1 LKEPCNFPEFELQL
15 GHGQVI
21 NGRSG
26 NGKKNAAP
34 MMFQFGDYALD
45 LAQGCLRTADREV
58 DLRPKS
64 FEVLRCLVENAG
76 RLVTKDELI
85 KAVWPN
91 VTVTDESLARCISEV
106 RQAIADKDQKIIKTV
121 PRRGYR
127 LSIPVEQHPGVADA
141 TAAAATPATTS
152 ATAGFESRTSDAPSI
167 AVLPFSNLSGD
178 PQQEYF
184 SDGITEDII
193 TELSRFSELAVI
205 ARNSTF
211 QFKGKALDVRDVG
224 RQLGVRYVLEGS
236 IRRAGDRIRI
246 SAQLVDAV
254 SGAHRWAERYDRE
267 VSDVFAVQDEVTRAI
282 VTVLAG
288 YLNMVEAERTLLKPP
303 AAWEAYDYYLRGT
316 QTYWQGFT
324 ESAVTSTYEARR
336 LLKKSLSI
344 DPNYARAYAILARSH
359 VITYLDPRDGDY
371 LLPAGLDLAH
381 EFARKAVQL
390 DGNLPQAH
398 AQLGWVLLFQRQHEA
413 SIAEYERAF
422 SLNPNFSDSGI
433 GLALVFAG
441 EPARAIEILQANLR
455 LDPFQNASRLGYVG
469 HALYMLKRYPE
480 AVPPLRECAW
490 RMPNFRIAHLWL
502 AAAYAQAGQLVEA
515 RAEADEVR
523 RIEPG
528 FTIDRWKLTAVYK
541 NNEDAEH
548 LFDGLRMAGLS
559 QY

>member
-1 LKEPCNFPEFELQL
+1 MVDPAAE
-15 GHGQVI
+15 
-21 NGRSG
+21 
-26 NGKKNAAP
+26 KKNAAL
-34 MMFQFGDYALD
+34 MVFQFGEYTLD
-45 LAQGCLRTADREV
+45 MAQGCLRTADCEV

-64 FEVLRCLVENAG
+64 FEVLRCLVENVG

-106 RQAIADKDQKIIKTV
+106 RRAIADADQSIIKTV

-127 LSIPVEQHPGVADA
+127 FSIAVSQHPREAGAA
-141 TAAAATPATTS
+141 TAAATPAAS
-152 ATAGFESRTSDAPSI
+152 KAGFEPRIADPPSI
-167 AVLPFSNLSGD
+167 AVLPFLNLSGD

-246 SAQLVDAV
+246 SAQLIDAV
-254 SGAHRWAERYDRE
+254 SAAHRWAERYDRE

-288 YLNMVEAERTLLKPP
+288 YLNMAEAERTLLKPP
-303 AAWEAYDYYLRGT
+303 ATWEAYDYYLRGI
-316 QTYWQGFT
+316 QTYWLGFT
-324 ESAVTSTYEARR
+324 ESSVDSTYEARR
-336 LLKKSLSI
+336 LLEKSLSI
-344 DPNYARAYAILARSH
+344 DPNYARAYATLARSH
-359 VITYLDPRDGDY
+359 VATYLEPRDGDY
-371 LLPAGLDLAH
+371 LDSVGLDRAH

-413 SIAEYERAF
+413 AIAEYERAL
-422 SLNPNFSDSGI
+422 SLNPNFSDSGL
-433 GLALVFAG
+433 GLCLAFAG
-441 EPARAIEILQANLR
+441 EPARAIDILQADLR

-490 RMPNFRIAHLWL
+490 RMPNFRIVHLWL
-502 AAAYAQAGQLVEA
+502 AAAYAQTGQLVEA

-528 FTIDRWKLTAVYK
+528 FTIDRWKSTAVYK
-541 NNEDAEH
+541 YQEDAEH
-548 LFDGLRMAGLS
+548 LFEGLRKSGLPEH
-559 QY
+559 

>member
-1 LKEPCNFPEFELQL
+1 
-15 GHGQVI
+15 
-21 NGRSG
+21 
-26 NGKKNAAP
+26 
-34 MMFQFGDYALD
+34 MMFRFGEYALD
-45 LAQGCLRTADREV
+45 IAQGCLRSADREV
-58 DLRPKS
+58 ALRPKS
-64 FEVLRCLVENAG
+64 FEVLRHLVENAG

-106 RQAIADKDQKIIKTV
+106 RRAIADADQKIIKTV

-127 LSIPVEQHPGVADA
+127 LSIPVSRHSGDA
-141 TAAAATPATTS
+141 GAATVATPPVTG
-152 ATAGFESRTSDAPSI
+152 TKAGFGPRIADPPSI
-167 AVLPFSNLSGD
+167 AVLPFANLSGD

-184 SDGITEDII
+184 SDGITDDII

-236 IRRAGDRIRI
+236 IKRAGDRIRI
-246 SAQLVDAV
+246 SAQLIDAV

-288 YLNMVEAERTLLKPP
+288 YLNMAEAERTLLKPP

-316 QTYWQGFT
+316 QTYWSGFT
-324 ESAVTSTYEARR
+324 ESAVASTYEARR
-336 LLKKSLSI
+336 LLEKSLSI

-359 VITYLDPRDGDY
+359 VVTYLEPRDGDY
-371 LLPAGLDLAH
+371 LLPAGLDRAH

-413 SIAEYERAF
+413 AIAGYERAL
-422 SLNPNFSDSGI
+422 SLNPNFADSGL
-433 GLALVFAG
+433 GLCLVFAG
-441 EPARAIEILQANLR
+441 EPARAIDILQANLR

-490 RMPNFRIAHLWL
+490 RMPNFRIGHLWL
-502 AAAYAQAGQLVEA
+502 AAAYAQTGQLVEA

-528 FTIDRWKLTAVYK
+528 FTIDRWKTTAVYK
-541 NNEDAEH
+541 NREDAEH
-548 LFDGLRMAGLS
+548 LFDGLRKAGLPE
-559 QY
+559 Y